1 MDSVDMMVPYEPF
14 EPSPVTY
21 ARVAVLRDKV
31 ERGAPVRALVVGA
44 GVSGL
49 AAIRLLV
56 AKGAQVTVADDR
68 PWEAMGADA
77 QATLQGLRLVPLSAE
92 EVSSAELVVLSP
104 GVPRTRPE
112 LAPALEAGTLVGE
125 VELASWFIHLP
136 MVGITGTNGKSTTTA
151 LVAHLLRQQHGD
163 AVFAGGNLGE
173 PLSTLALDPSKYVAA
188 AVELSSYQLES
199 VVEAQF
205 AVACWLNLT
214 PDHTERYETLDM
226 YAAAKRRLLMRRS
239 VHGSAVLNAKDRYC
253 AQAGLGLGGAVR
265 WFAASPTSD
274 LATTMGVVLESETV
288 ARRAEDDR
296 VERYHLD
303 NPALLGLHNKANAL
317 AAIECA
323 RHLGVPPDAVQA
335 GLSTFRGLPHRLEL
349 LDELD
354 GVRYYNDSKATN
366 VDSAVT
372 ALSALGGPIFLIA
385 GGKDKGAPWAPLVEA
400 ARGKVALVLSIG
412 KAAPLVEAAF
422 GPAGFEVVSAGT
434 LEQAVAG
441 ARARATPGTQVV
453 LSPACAS
460 FDQFRDYNHRGEVF
474 RALVQGL
481 KP

>member
-1 MDSVDMMVPYEPF
+1 MIVPYEPF
-14 EPSPVTY
+14 EPSPEAY
-21 ARVAVLRDKV
+21 ARCSVLRDRLEKG
-31 ERGAPVRALVVGA
+31 GALRAAVVGA

-49 AAIRLLV
+49 AAARLLL
-56 AKGAQVTVADDR
+56 AKGATVVVADDR
-68 PWEAMGADA
+68 PREALGPDA
-77 QATLQGLRLVPLSAE
+77 QAALQGVELVPLTAAALAG
-92 EVSSAELVVLSP
+92 VELVVLSP
-104 GVPRTRPE
+104 GVPRSRPE
-112 LAPALEAGTLVGE
+112 LADSIKAGRLVGE
-125 VELASWFIHLP
+125 VELASWFVHLP
-136 MVGITGTNGKSTTTA
+136 MVGVTGTNGKSTTTA
-151 LVAHLLRQQHGD
+151 LVAHLLRQAHGD

-173 PLSTLALDPSKYVAA
+173 PLSTLALDPARYVAA

-205 AVACWLNLT
+205 MVSCWLNLT
-214 PDHTERYETLDM
+214 PDHTDRYQSLEE

-239 VHGSAVLNAKDRYC
+239 VHGVAVLNAKDRYC
-253 AQAGLGLGGAVR
+253 ADAGLSLGGDVR
-265 WFAASPTSD
+265 WFAPSPTSD
-274 LATTMGVVLESETV
+274 LASTMGTLLESDDV
-288 ARRAEDDR
+288 ARRTTDDG
-296 VERYHLD
+296 VERYRLD

-323 RHLGVPPDAVQA
+323 RHLGVSPEAVQA

-349 LDELD
+349 LGEVG

-372 ALSALGGPIFLIA
+372 ALAALPGPVLLIA

-412 KAAPLVEAAF
+412 QAAPLVEAAF

-434 LEQAVAG
+434 LDEAVAV
-441 ARARATPGTQVV
+441 ARARAQPGAQVL

-474 RALVQGL
+474 RALVEGL
-481 KP
+481 GA